1 MNCVAKIFPSNYE
14 FQDLCSRR
22 TIGSAKEIDGL
33 YYLVEDPIKSIQAQV
48 ASNDVF
54 SFSIEHQ
61 IMLWRRRLGHPSF
74 SYLKQLSPSFFKNK
88 IL

>member
-1 MNCVAKIFPSNYE
+1 MTLESILHVPNLSCNFLSISKLARDMNCVAKIFPSYYE

-61 IMLWRRRLGHPSF
+61 IML
-74 SYLKQLSPSFFKNK
+74 
-88 IL
+88 